1 MQVFFFFFQIKC
13 WLSKSPYSP
22 APQTEADW
30 TELLVCRVLQGRF
43 WEHHCHVTGQP
54 VTRSA
59 SVPWEK
65 EFLGFIGFNDCLC
78 VGATPS
84 CGQNVRS
91 FQRPSGHRALRLK
104 FPGANQEQ
112 QLVQVEKPGRRGVK
126 QHSCQYPARSWPSWK
141 PEFEIPDPLFFLIN
155 SWIDLQNMICVMIG
169 SEEEH

>member
-1 MQVFFFFFQIKC
+1 MQVFFFFFFFQIKC

-30 TELLVCRVLQGRF
+30 MELLVCRVLQGRF

-84 CGQNVRS
+84 CGRMCGHFKGHLATELWGSS
-91 FQRPSGHRALRLK
+91 FLEPIK
-104 FPGANQEQ
+104 
-112 QLVQVEKPGRRGVK
+112 K
-126 QHSCQYPARSWPSWK
+126 
-141 PEFEIPDPLFFLIN
+141 N
-155 SWIDLQNMICVMIG
+155 SWCRLRNRGTEGWSNTPVSTQLDHDQVGNQNLRFLTPC
-169 SEEEH
+169 SS

>member
-1 MQVFFFFFQIKC
+1 MQVFFFFLNKMLTVKI
-13 WLSKSPYSP
+13 P
-22 APQTEADW
+22 
-30 TELLVCRVLQGRF
+30 LLPCTPDRSGLNGASGLTCPPGQVLRTP
-43 WEHHCHVTGQP
+43 CHR
-54 VTRSA
+54 RSV

-65 EFLGFIGFNDCLC
+65 EFLGFIGFNECLC

-112 QLVQVEKPGRRGVK
+112 QLVQVEKPGLRGVK